1 MKNLTPSMITALRIA
16 KERGNVVAGHNVDR
30 VGRNARVHAP
40 GLRGLERR
48 GLVHL
53 CLDTEGG
60 MDARLIDLGQHTV
73 TLLNS
78 GNSFLVGVAM
88 ESGDD

>member
-16 KERGNVVAGHNVDR
+16 KERGSVIA
-30 VGRNARVHAP
+30 GRNADKVGRSARISASV
-40 GLRGLERR
+40 LQGLERR
-48 GLVHL
+48 GLVQL

-60 MDARLIDLGQHTV
+60 MGARLTDLGRHTV

-88 ESGDD
+88 ESSDD

>member
-1 MKNLTPSMITALRIA
+1 MKDLTKPMIVALRIA
-16 KERGNVVAGHNVDR
+16 KECGSVIAGRNVDR
-30 VGRNARVHAP
+30 VGRSAVVAASV
-40 GLRGLERR
+40 LRGLERR
-48 GLVHL
+48 GLVQL

-60 MDARLIDLGQHTV
+60 MGARLTDLGRHTV